1 MEIYLPIANLSIN
14 IFYILILGIVVGFF
28 SGLLGIGG
36 GIILNPALIKMGIP
50 PIVTV
55 GTSISQMVGA
65 TISGFLAHLRLKN
78 IDLRMGWMMVV
89 SGFIGGGIGVILAKY
104 LEELGHFR
112 AVVLSFYAFY
122 LGFIGITMLI
132 DFFTHKEKKSGSF
145 LIKKLKNLPFQVEF
159 QFTKTSILVPVGI
172 GFISGFLAAIMG
184 VGGGFVVIPAL
195 MYLANFPVNKAVG
208 MSLFQMIFIT
218 SFLTYF
224 HATVNFGVDV
234 ILSLLLMAGSSFGA
248 VFGAAVGQKINKKY
262 TKLIL
267 ALLVSVVS
275 ILSFYQ
281 LFFEKAKEKVE
292 LNISKNIIS
301 DFALNHPSEYAIA
314 VIIISLI
321 AGIIISTI
329 THRLKLLIEI
339 YLEKQKIKKE
349 SH

>member
-65 TISGFLAHLRLKN
+65 TVSGFLAHLKLKN
-78 IDLRMGWMMVV
+78 IDLKMGWIMVV
-89 SGFIGGGIGVILAKY
+89 SGFVGGGLGVILSKY
-104 LEELGHFR
+104 LEEMGHFR
-112 AVVLSFYAFY
+112 TVVLSFYAFY
-122 LGFIGITMLI
+122 LGFTGITMLI
-132 DFFTHKEKKSGSF
+132 DFFTHKEKKKESF
-145 LIKKLKNLPFQVEF
+145 LIKKLKNLPFQVQF
-159 QFTKTSILVPVGI
+159 QFTKTSLFVPIGI
-172 GFISGFLAAIMG
+172 GFVSGFLAAIMG

-224 HATVNFGVDV
+224 HATVNFGVDI

-248 VFGAAVGQKINKKY
+248 VFGAAVGQNINKKY

-267 ALLVSVVS
+267 AVLVSVVS
-275 ILSFYQ
+275 VLSFYQ
-281 LFFEKAKEKVE
+281 LFFEKGREKAE
-292 LNISKNIIS
+292 LNISHNIIS
-301 DFALNHPSEYAIA
+301 DFAVNHPSMYAIG

-329 THRLKLLIEI
+329 THRLKVLIEI